1 MPLVTLGRDATLALC
16 VKWFKKLGEPL
27 TTQAEVIFKHVYEEY
42 AASSPPEAVTPVPAP
57 KPSTSGDGGFPE
69 EAITGTDGDADDS
82 GPSAIGATASND
94 PNTATAR
101 SELDRYLSGE
111 GGPGLLRDPLTYFE

>member
-1 MPLVTLGRDATLALC
+1 MPLVTLGRDATLALR

-111 GGPGLLRDPLTYFE
+111 GIRKK